1 MKTGLN
7 PGLLKLLAW
16 RPWQVGG
23 SSRRFVFAWLMLLVL
38 AIEGLQWA
46 VLGDA
51 GNKGSLHPAVWLA
64 VKVLLWAGALWLVL
78 HQAFAPVVNLGRG
91 LARRRADDLR
101 PVPEKQPQELLQL
114 VVTVNRLMQ
123 QQQASV
129 DQQKKFLA
137 DASHQLRTPFAVLRT
152 QLQGVMSGQL
162 EVRDTLPKMLGTV
175 DRASDLVRQ
184 LLSLAKV
191 EQLVRGS
198 SWREV
203 ELDAV
208 ARDVVMEF
216 APLLARK
223 KLDFSLQAV
232 PVRLLTDPWLVGE
245 LIRNLLSNAI
255 HHTPKG
261 GALGLVVRV
270 MPGDI
275 ELLVWDNG
283 GGLDESVQARLFEP
297 FQSASGGT
305 GVGLGLSICRQIAVS
320 MNAGV
325 DLFNRVQHGRI
336 VGVDA
341 VVRWTPDLAP
351 QREPLT

>member
-1 MKTGLN
+1 MKADLN
-7 PGLLKLLAW
+7 PSLRKLLAW
-16 RPWQVGG
+16 RPWRVGG
-23 SSRRFVFAWLMLLVL
+23 SSRRFAFAWLVLCAL
-38 AIEGLQWA
+38 AIEGLPW
-46 VLGDA
+46 LWLDG
-51 GNKGSLHPAVWLA
+51 GSSHPAVWLA
-64 VKVLLWAGALWLVL
+64 VKLLLWAGALWLVL
-78 HQAFAPVVNLGRG
+78 RQAFASVVRLGRG
-91 LARRRADDLR
+91 LAGRRADDLR
-101 PVPEKQPQELLQL
+101 PVPEQQPQELVQL
-114 VVTVNRLMQ
+114 AVAVNRLMQ

-162 EVRDTLPKMLGTV
+162 EARDTLPKMLGTV
-175 DRASDLVRQ
+175 DRASDLMRQ

-191 EQLVRGS
+191 EQIVRGAG
-198 SWREV
+198 WREV

-208 ARDVVMEF
+208 AREVVMEF
-216 APLLARK
+216 APMLARK

-245 LIRNLLSNAI
+245 LVRNLLANAI

-270 MPGDI
+270 MSGEI

-283 GGLDESVQARLFEP
+283 GGLDEAVQARLFEP

-320 MNAGV
+320 MNAAV
-325 DLFNRVQHGRI
+325 DLFNRVQHGRV

-341 VVRWTPDLAP
+341 VVRWPLDAAA
-351 QREPLT
+351 QGEPRA